1 MVVELSWKFSLKFEL
16 ISGGLGNNNNANMG
30 GTGQNTYT
38 SNTFY
43 VDPRATF
50 EAFFGT
56 SNPFENF
63 FNIHNSSSGLFTDH
77 LNADHNNMTDNL
89 DDPFAFSSLGG
100 GLKWPPF
107 VWHTQ
112 ILLKIAFVQFPLA
125 FILFVS
131 AVSASNS
138 ISAKKLTNQ

>member
-1 MVVELSWKFSLKFEL
+1 M
-16 ISGGLGNNNNANMG
+16 GNNNNSNMG

-100 GLKWPPF
+100 GLGSGFGHLRWCADSYRGTSKTF
-107 VWHTQ
+107 NCQAGDFRVGDT
-112 ILLKIAFVQFPLA
+112 F
-125 FILFVS
+125 
-131 AVSASNS
+131 
-138 ISAKKLTNQ
+138 TNCAN